1 LREKIQFESNKDM
14 ADHPHPTLSAG
25 IIPTATTLARPRLDS
40 VDILRGLVMVL
51 MALDHTRGF
60 FSNITF
66 YPLDLAQTNVPLF
79 LTRWITHYCAP
90 VFVFLAGTGA
100 FLSKTRGKT
109 TAELSWFLFTRGL
122 WLVFLELTIIR
133 CFGWMYN
140 FDFHFTSGGVIWAI
154 GWSMVALSALVFLPT
169 WAITAFG
176 VLMIAVHNA
185 FDNVTP
191 ESFGSFSW
199 LWVVLHTGGG
209 LEPFPGYR
217 LGIGYPL
224 VPWIGVMAA
233 GYGFGS
239 LLLREAT
246 QRRKW
251 MLGLGVA
258 LTLLFVILRFG
269 NKVDE
274 VQDASA
280 AHNTAGVVKPSLDKH
295 PGYGD
300 PHPWSP
306 QKNAIFTV
314 FSFIHCQKYPPSLL
328 YVLMTLGPALILL
341 TIFDAK
347 RPWFA
352 KQLIVFGRVPLF
364 YYLLHLPLIHGLA
377 VLVAYARYHQATW
390 LFNPTQ
396 PPNSPSLAPSDNG
409 FGLPVVYLV
418 WIIVVLL
425 LYPLCKWF
433 AGLKQRRRDPWLSY
447 L

>member
-1 LREKIQFESNKDM
+1 M
-14 ADHPHPTLSAG
+14 ANHPHPTLSPEV
-25 IIPTATTLARPRLDS
+25 IPAATTSARPRLDS

-66 YPLDLAQTNVPLF
+66 YPLDLTQTNVPLF

-109 TAELSWFLFTRGL
+109 AAELSWFLFTRGL
-122 WLVFLELTIIR
+122 WLVFLELTFIR

-140 FDFHFTSGGVIWAI
+140 FDFHFIGAGVIWAI
-154 GWSMVALSALVFLPT
+154 GWSMVALAALVFLPT

-176 VLMIAVHNA
+176 VLMIAGHNA
-185 FDNVTP
+185 FDSVTP
-191 ESFGSFSW
+191 ESFGPLRW

-209 LEPFPGYR
+209 LEPFPGYH

-239 LLLREAT
+239 LLMREAS

-251 MLGLGVA
+251 ILALGIT
-258 LTLLFVILRFG
+258 LTLLFILIRG
-269 NKVDE
+269 LNI
-274 VQDASA
+274 
-280 AHNTAGVVKPSLDKH
+280 
-295 PGYGD
+295 YGD
-300 PHPWSP
+300 QHPWSP

-314 FSFIHCQKYPPSLL
+314 FSFIHCHKYPPSLA

-341 TIFDAK
+341 SIFDAK

-352 KQLIVFGRVPLF
+352 NQLIVFGRVPLF

-390 LFNPTQ
+390 LFNPPQ
-396 PPNSPSLAPSDNG
+396 PPNSPSLAPPDNG

-433 AGLKQRRRDPWLSY
+433 AALKQRRRDAWLSY

>member
-1 LREKIQFESNKDM
+1 
-14 ADHPHPTLSAG
+14 
-25 IIPTATTLARPRLDS
+25 
-40 VDILRGLVMVL
+40 MVL
-51 MALDHTRGF
+51 MALDHTRGY

-100 FLSKTRGKT
+100 FLSKTRGKST
-109 TAELSWFLFTRGL
+109 LELSWFLFSRGL
-122 WLVFLELTIIR
+122 WLVFLELTFIR

-140 FDFHFTSGGVIWAI
+140 FDFHFVGPGVIWAI
-154 GWSMVALSALVFLPT
+154 GWSMVALAALVFLPT
-169 WAITAFG
+169 WAVTAFG
-176 VLMIAVHNA
+176 VLMIAGHNA
-185 FDNVTP
+185 FDKVTP

-209 LEPFPGYR
+209 LAPFPGYR

-239 LLLREAT
+239 LLMRDAKE
-246 QRRKW
+246 RRKW
-251 MLGLGVA
+251 MFALGIT
-258 LTLLFVILRFG
+258 LTLLFILLRG
-269 NKVDE
+269 INI
-274 VQDASA
+274 
-280 AHNTAGVVKPSLDKH
+280 
-295 PGYGD
+295 YGD

-306 QKNAIFTV
+306 QKNLIFTI
-314 FSFIHCQKYPPSLL
+314 FSFIHCHKYPPSLL

-341 TIFDAK
+341 SIFDVK

-364 YYLLHLPLIHGLA
+364 YYLLHIPLIHGLA
-377 VLVAYARYHQATW
+377 VLVAYARYGRATW
-390 LFNPTQ
+390 LFANP
-396 PPNSPSLAPSDNG
+396 PLAPNTPSLAPPDNG

-433 AGLKQRRRDPWLSY
+433 AALKQRRREAWLSY